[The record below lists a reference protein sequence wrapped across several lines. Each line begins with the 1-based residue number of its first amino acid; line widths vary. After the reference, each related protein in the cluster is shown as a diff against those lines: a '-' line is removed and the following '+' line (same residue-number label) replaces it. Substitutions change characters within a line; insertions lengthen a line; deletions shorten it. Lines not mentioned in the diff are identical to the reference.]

1 MGVGRE
7 QLLLVIGLMFGFVLA
22 HVVDYETVQSILQGT
37 IVSGGIYLRGNYT
50 LPEMTGISS
59 NRQYSAKNGAY
70 EYSTLNNGG
79 TLRASD
85 NATVRDNLKPRSGFC
100 RRLPQGATATMLW
113 KQQSKRIIQV
123 TRTYIAG
130 KVKNI
135 EDASYPSWLGRFF
148 AFMHTRF
155 LRLGYKHPPLPSALK
170 RVLEIVDAAMQKKDG
185 SRPLNV
191 VVVGGSIAQGRNS
204 CNDPF
209 QKNGLNETSYVC
221 KWSFQIQNLCDNFL
235 GKGIVRV
242 VNLAVGGTGTNLS
255 TTIIK
260 YKLYPNTHPFLRD
273 QGPDIIINAY
283 STNDAGGSDKFNYT
297 YDTASQ
303 AQKREIAQQFI
314 RACRDAGPCVEPPM
328 IVYLDDY
335 LGNRNNLIL
344 AENANGW
351 LTQEM
356 SEWYG
361 AMFISYASAVRR
373 LVYANQ
379 QAGILSSHWQTPFMN
394 GTWPIEVHF
403 GLSAHIALTWVMAFS
418 FLSAAVDFCDDE
430 YDDRTIAKL
439 FPDHY
444 PQVILDLAE
453 RVTPP
458 PLNGNTQIQTVSDM
472 WLKDAKTASGH

>member
-170 RVLEIVDAAMQKKDG
+170 RVLEIVDAAMQKKEG

-191 VVVGGSIAQGRNS
+191 VVVGGSIAQGRR
-204 CNDPF
+204 
-209 QKNGLNETSYVC
+209 
-221 KWSFQIQNLCDNFL
+221 FL
-235 GKGIVRV
+235 
-242 VNLAVGGTGTNLS
+242 
-255 TTIIK
+255 
-260 YKLYPNTHPFLRD
+260 
-273 QGPDIIINAY
+273 
-283 STNDAGGSDKFNYT
+283 
-297 YDTASQ
+297 
-303 AQKREIAQQFI
+303 
-314 RACRDAGPCVEPPM
+314 
-328 IVYLDDY
+328 
-335 LGNRNNLIL
+335 
-344 AENANGW
+344 
-351 LTQEM
+351 
-356 SEWYG
+356 
-361 AMFISYASAVRR
+361 
-373 LVYANQ
+373 
-379 QAGILSSHWQTPFMN
+379 
-394 GTWPIEVHF
+394 
-403 GLSAHIALTWVMAFS
+403 
-418 FLSAAVDFCDDE
+418 
-430 YDDRTIAKL
+430 
-439 FPDHY
+439 
-444 PQVILDLAE
+444 
-453 RVTPP
+453 
-458 PLNGNTQIQTVSDM
+458 
-472 WLKDAKTASGH
+472 